1 MRDEVV
7 ALEDE
12 ADMVITI
19 RIPIGTRV
27 VFGRRAVDDELA
39 GIGMIK
45 TTQYVEQGG
54 LAGT

>member
-12 ADMVITI
+12 ADVVVAV
-19 RIPIGTRV
+19 RIPIGARV
-27 VFGRRAVDDELA
+27 VFGGRAVDDELA
-39 GIGMIK
+39 GIGMVK
-45 TTQYVEQGG
+45 TTQHVEQGG